1 MAIRILP
8 YHISAFGISDIGL
21 VRPNNED
28 FWAEI
33 PKINFFVLADG
44 MGGHRAGEIAAQ
56 QAVNHLC
63 DLVKEAFT
71 GNTFTVEESKGIIQF
86 AIEQTNEIVYKL
98 SQQYEAWHGM
108 GTTICCLYFHPKGV
122 IIGHVGDS
130 RIYRL
135 RGQEFVQLT
144 KDHSLLREM
153 LDTGKITEHETPDFA
168 YKNIITKAIGTEAA
182 LEPSVYSSEVL
193 PSDIYLMC
201 SDGLSD
207 MLKPDEMKEIVQKSP
222 DIKHAGYSLVEKAK
236 SKGGFDNVTII
247 LLQVDNQKKE
257 TKVNLPK
264 SSS

>member
-1 MAIRILP
+1 MPIRTLP
-8 YHISAFGISDIGL
+8 YHVSAFGISDIGL
-21 VRPNNED
+21 VRSNNED

-33 PKINFFVLADG
+33 PKLNFFVLADG

-63 DLVKEAFT
+63 DLIKEAFVT
-71 GNTFTVEESKGIIQF
+71 NTFTFEESKGIIQF

-135 RGQEFVQLT
+135 RNTEFIQMT
-144 KDHSLLREM
+144 KDHSLLREL
-153 LDTGKITEHETPDFA
+153 LDTGKLTESETPDFA
-168 YKNIITKAIGTEAA
+168 YKNIITKAVGTEPA
-182 LEPSVYSSEVL
+182 LEPSVYT
-193 PSDIYLMC
+193 SDVMQGDIFLMC

-207 MLKPDEMKEIVQKSP
+207 MLKPEEMNDILKSSA
-222 DIKHAGYSLVEKAK
+222 DIKHAGYSLIDSAK
-236 SKGGFDNVTII
+236 SKGGYDNVTLI
-247 LLQVDNQKKE
+247 LV
-257 TKVNLPK
+257 KVNYENK
-264 SSS
+264 K